1 MISSTISFAPA
12 WVPGTGSVVARPH
25 ACPTALVSLLPAFAE
40 VQGTRLSM
48 AGTKRRGADLAGIGF
63 QAVLPTTQY
72 DPTIQHDPI
81 TSTND
86 GTTPLGIHS
95 PGRPKS

>member
-48 AGTKRRGADLAGIGF
+48 AGTKHRGADLAGIGF
-63 QAVLPTTQY
+63 QAVLPTT
-72 DPTIQHDPI
+72 QHDPI

>member
-1 MISSTISFAPA
+1 MINNTISFAPA
-12 WVPGTGSVVARPH
+12 GVPGSGSLVARPY
-25 ACPTALVSLLPAFAE
+25 ACATALPSLAPVAE
-40 VQGTRLSM
+40 FQGTRLPM
-48 AGTKRRGADLAGIGF
+48 AGMKRRGTDLVGIGF
-63 QAVLPTTQY
+63 RVALPTT
-72 DPTIQHDPI
+72 QHDPI